1 MQVKKYS
8 LFLHRQQWGLR
19 KSQVSLVK
27 SSLVF
32 VLVEGGPLAA
42 LKSCYR
48 IAFLSTYLPYYFV
61 IKLSLMAFE
70 RVICSL

>member
-42 LKSCYR
+42 LKSCYKNVFATR
-48 IAFLSTYLPYYFV
+48 FPLIV
-61 IKLSLMAFE
+61 
-70 RVICSL
+70 V